1 MSRNITTLN
10 TIEPPKN
17 VSEAHAAHDSWVS
30 AIGSLTLS
38 YLENA
43 VDVRLEAIPQAVHP
57 AADAV
62 DNLAARRLDFLAAV
76 VGQKTSF
83 SDVLYDRRASQRFPG
98 LLA

>member
-43 VDVRLEAIPQAVHP
+43 VDVRPETIPQAVHP
-57 AADAV
+57 AANALDIPAARGV
-62 DNLAARRLDFLAAV
+62 DLLAAALGEKTFALYFLSNHCPA
-76 VGQKTSF
+76 
-83 SDVLYDRRASQRFPG
+83 
-98 LLA
+98 

>member
-17 VSEAHAAHDSWVS
+17 ASEAHAAHDSWVS
-30 AIGSLTLS
+30 AIGSLTCLR
-38 YLENA
+38 NA